1 MGNEVRRVCP
11 FCGKEIVL
19 NWCSI
24 YATAGQRARRAAPV
38 PEPVD
43 ALLSDVLD
51 EPSDDELI
59 GEVPPAPR
67 TARPARSSSGLLW
80 SWTPP
85 APPEP
90 VRRGR
95 WFSPTPA
102 RPVEQGL
109 VSLTAFAPGLLPRRY
124 CYLEDCGQPLPPD
137 LDDRQARIVSVVGLN
152 AAGKTYYL
160 ATALTEALNGPGL
173 DIAGFR
179 EFEPDEETAQ
189 RFFLNYYSPVYRDN
203 QALQATPEAGSAG
216 QKSLN
221 FRARI
226 DGGHPMLVMTHD
238 ISGETLM
245 DYAKRARDA
254 GFLRHSS
261 AVIFLVDPLEFEPI
275 REQSYEHIQGRTIHQ
290 RDLLAATLREL
301 ESEVG
306 GHKVPV
312 AVVVSKSDLLEPFLP
327 ASATLLGPPPRHRE
341 QTLNEWLREL
351 HQTSAA
357 VREVLIKMGQDR
369 LVRAAE
375 SYGPVSFHAVS
386 ALGGRPAP
394 GGPSRPNPRRVL
406 DPLALVLW
414 RLSNALT

>member
-1 MGNEVRRVCP
+1 MLNRCP
-11 FCGKEIVL
+11 
-19 NWCSI
+19 I
-24 YATAGQRARRAAPV
+24 YATAGQPARREAPV

-43 ALLSDVLD
+43 ALLSDVPGD
-51 EPSDDELI
+51 PSDDDLT
-59 GEVPPAPR
+59 GEVRATP
-67 TARPARSSSGLLW
+67 RPARSGRSSSGPLW

-85 APPEP
+85 GPPEQ
-90 VRRGR
+90 VRRGS

-102 RPVEQGL
+102 RPPEQGL
-109 VSLTAFAPGLLPRRY
+109 VPLTAFPPGLLPRRF
-124 CYLEDCGQPLPPD
+124 CYLEDCRQPLPPD
-137 LDDRQARIVSVVGLN
+137 LDERQAHIVSVVGLN

-189 RFFLNYYSPVYRDN
+189 RFFVNYYSPVYRDN
-203 QALQATPEAGSAG
+203 QALRSTPEAGSAG

-226 DGGHPMLVMTHD
+226 DGGRPMLVMTHD

-245 DYAKRARDA
+245 NYAKRARDA

-261 AVIFLVDPLEFEPI
+261 AVIFLVDPLEFDPI
-275 REQSYEHIQGRTIHQ
+275 REQSNEHIQGRTIHQ

-301 ESEVG
+301 EFELG
-306 GHKVPV
+306 RQKVPV
-312 AVVVSKSDLLEPFLP
+312 AVVVSKADLLEPFLP
-327 ASATLLGPPPRHRE
+327 ANAQFLGLPPRHRE
-341 QTLNEWLREL
+341 QTLQEWLREL
-351 HQTSAA
+351 QQTSVA

-386 ALGGRPAP
+386 ALGGQPRP
-394 GGPSRPNPRRVL
+394 GGPARPNPRRVL

-414 RLSNALT
+414 RLSNALA